1 MELRMGL
8 TSGKMKAV
16 DVCLGFADWSQSVW
30 LDSKET
36 CQREGACQCDSDPE
50 QQRKGAC
57 QCDRT
62 QSNRGKGAC
71 RCDQTQR
78 TKGREAYPCG
88 GDPEQQREGKGGLRD
103 KEVQSTGF

>member
-57 QCDRT
+57 QCD
-62 QSNRGKGAC
+62 
-71 RCDQTQR
+71 QTQR
-78 TKGREAYPCG
+78 TKGRGAYPCG

>member
-50 QQRKGAC
+50 QQ
-57 QCDRT
+57 
-62 QSNRGKGAC
+62 GKGAC

-78 TKGREAYPCG
+78 TKGRGAYPCG